1 MPCKLIQNL
10 ICWTVN
16 LIYIP
21 YYTYCPNYRQRLIVI
36 LLMWLAINLPTTK
49 DSRLYRDTLTLFVIV
64 GKQNGESA
72 GGLARLEQQLGRY
85 W

>member
-10 ICWTVN
+10 IYWTVN

-85 W
+85 